1 MVLSLH
7 MMIGDSKTV
16 TSVMA
21 VACNLNFQ
29 HFLLCLKPRDG
40 FVNGGVLGA
49 EVRVARSGAAVENWV
64 LESCARSG
72 DRRKTTLRSR
82 VEHQPLLPQS

>member
-1 MVLSLH
+1 
-7 MMIGDSKTV
+7 MIGDSKTV

-21 VACNLNFQ
+21 VACNLSFQ

-82 VEHQPLLPQS
+82 VEHQPLLPHS